1 MSHDH
6 DPSSAAR
13 GTPKIGPKGGRRRIL
28 YAGVA
33 TAAAL
38 GGASVAWWKFQP
50 HATAADAALWGLTF
64 DTPSGEKL
72 TMQSLRGKPLLVNFW
87 ATWCAPCV
95 EEMPLLDRFYRENS
109 GKSWQVLGL
118 AIDQVE
124 PVNRFLKKAPVSY
137 PVGMAG
143 LQGTDLGRSL
153 GNSVGGLPFTVVFG
167 AAGTVLHRKIGQ
179 LTAADLQQWAALG

>member
-1 MSHDH
+1 MSRE
-6 DPSSAAR
+6 PSSTAR
-13 GTPKIGPKGGRRRIL
+13 SAPKISSTGRRRIL

-33 TAAAL
+33 AVAAL
-38 GGASVAWWKFQP
+38 GGAGVAWWKFQP
-50 HATAADAALWGLTF
+50 HAMAADAALWGLTF
-64 DTPSGEKL
+64 DTPNGGKL
-72 TMQSLRGKPLLVNFW
+72 AMQSLRGKPLLINFW

-95 EEMPLLDRFYRENS
+95 EEMPSLDRFYRENS
-109 GKSWQVLGL
+109 AKGWQVLGL

-124 PVNRFLKKAPVSY
+124 PVNRFLKKTPVSY

-179 LTAADLQQWAALG
+179 LTPVDLQQWAALS